1 MITDTAFYRNKNYHE
16 QSDTME
22 TLDLNRMGEV
32 IRAVL
37 VAIVE

>member
-1 MITDTAFYRNKNYHE
+1 
-16 QSDTME
+16 ME